1 MSNESN
7 NRKIAEDILIQE
19 LGGGGAIPCKQLYQ
33 KAEDQG
39 ISKKVLWSASKRLDV
54 KVDKSGFNDRWLS
67 QLPLEI
73 SPEDS

>member
-54 KVDKSGFNDRWLS
+54 KVDKSGFKDGWL
-67 QLPLEI
+67 
-73 SPEDS
+73 

>member
-19 LGGGGAIPCKQLYQ
+19 LGGGGAIPFIQLYQ

-39 ISKKVLWSASKRLDV
+39 IIKNYY
-54 KVDKSGFNDRWLS
+54 G
-67 QLPLEI
+67 PLRK
-73 SPEDS
+73 D